1 MRSGAGE
8 LPNFRANHYG
18 HVVIELRTD
27 WLTGRT
33 VLLAAHR
40 ADRPNE
46 FAAQSEAS
54 AAVKLSRPCPFCPGQ
69 EAETPPAVYTHADAA
84 GHWQVRVVPNKFPAV
99 SLDEPTV
106 TGAHEVV
113 IESARHVDR
122 MAALSAAE
130 MAEVLAAYRSRLAHW
145 RADGRFEYGLVF
157 KNLGAPAGASLAHVH
172 SQLVALP
179 EVPGPVAGEFSRARQ
194 SFAEQGTCAYC
205 RLIAQ
210 EREAKARVV
219 LERDGFIAFCP
230 YVSLQ
235 PCEVWIMPTTHEA
248 WFEARSLQSGGDRL
262 AEILHTLVARIEAV
276 LPRVAY
282 NVLVRTSPWQDDAA
296 EAGHWRIEILPR
308 VNSLA
313 GFELAT
319 QVFINPIA
327 PTRAA
332 QQLRS
337 S

>member
-1 MRSGAGE
+1 M
-8 LPNFRANHYG
+8 
-18 HVVIELRTD
+18 IELRTD

-33 VLLAAHR
+33 VLFAAHR

-46 FAAQSEAS
+46 FAAESEAV
-54 AAVKLSRPCPFCPGQ
+54 AATKLSRPCPFCPGQ
-69 EAETPPAVYTHADAA
+69 EAETPPAVYTQSDAA

-130 MAEVLAAYRSRLAHW
+130 MVEVLAAYRSRLAHW

-157 KNLGAPAGASLAHVH
+157 KNLGAAAGASLAHVH

-179 EVPGPVAGEFSRARQ
+179 EVPGPVAAELTRARQ
-194 SFAEQGTCAYC
+194 SLEEKGACAYC
-205 RLIAQ
+205 ELI
-210 EREAKARVV
+210 ERERAAKERVV
-219 LERDGFIAFCP
+219 LDRDGLIAFCP
-230 YVSLQ
+230 YASLQ
-235 PCEVWIMPTTHEA
+235 PCEVWIMPTTHWA
-248 WFEARSLQSGGDRL
+248 WFEGRKFESGDPL
-262 AEILHTLVARIEAV
+262 AEILHSLLVRIEAL

-282 NVLVRTSPWQDDAA
+282 NVLVRSSPWQDDAA

-308 VNSLA
+308 VNALA

-319 QVFINPIA
+319 EVFINPIS
-327 PTRAA
+327 PNRAA